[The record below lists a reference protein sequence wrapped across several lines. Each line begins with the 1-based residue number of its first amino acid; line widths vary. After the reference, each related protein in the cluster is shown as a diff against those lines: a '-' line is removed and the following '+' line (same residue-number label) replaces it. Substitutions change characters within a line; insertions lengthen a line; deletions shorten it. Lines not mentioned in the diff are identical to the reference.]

1 MAHETPTL
9 VASKRERLGTRY
21 AQRLRKSGQLPAVI
35 YGHGAAPMSVSVDE
49 KKTLAHLHRGQHV
62 FNLEIEGEGTETC
75 LVKDLQ
81 FGFLGDNVIHVD
93 LTRVNLD
100 ERVKILV
107 HLDLH
112 GELKS
117 ASQAGAIMVHDH
129 AEIEVECAVRDIPE
143 SIRVDLGA
151 YETSINVGE
160 LDLPDGMVAIT
171 PADTNIVHVQIVAEE
186 EPEEATSTDEAAG
199 EESGDGGGDG
209 DAAKSED

>member
-1 MAHETPTL
+1 MNHETPTL

-21 AQRLRKSGQLPAVI
+21 AQRLRKTGQLPAVI
-35 YGHGAAPMSVSVDE
+35 YGHGSDPVSVSVDG
-49 KKTLAHLHRGQHV
+49 KKTLAHLHHGQHV

-81 FGFLGDNVIHVD
+81 FGFLGDNVIHLD

-112 GELKS
+112 GELKT
-117 ASQAGAIMVHDH
+117 ANDPGAIVMHDY

-143 SIRVDLGA
+143 SIRVDLEE
-151 YETSINVGE
+151 YESSINVGE
-160 LDLPDGMVAIT
+160 LKLPEGMVAIT
-171 PADTNIVHVQIVAEE
+171 PADTNIIHVQIAAAE
-186 EPEEATSTDEAAG
+186 EPEEATDEAAG
-199 EESGDGGGDG
+199 NASSEG
-209 DAAKSED
+209 DAPKTDG

>member
-1 MAHETPTL
+1 MNHETPTL

-21 AQRLRKSGQLPAVI
+21 AQRLRKTGQLPAVI
-35 YGHGAAPMSVSVDE
+35 YGHGADPISVSVDG
-49 KKTLAHLHRGQHV
+49 KKTLAHLHHGQHV

-81 FGFLGDNVIHVD
+81 FGFLGDNVIHLD

-112 GELKS
+112 GELKT
-117 ASQAGAIMVHDH
+117 ANDPGAIVMHDY

-143 SIRVDLGA
+143 SIRVDLEE
-151 YETSINVGE
+151 YESSINVGE
-160 LDLPDGMVAIT
+160 LKLPEGMVAIT
-171 PADTNIVHVQIVAEE
+171 PADTNIIHVQIAAE
-186 EPEEATSTDEAAG
+186 EPEESADEAAS
-199 EESGDGGGDG
+199 EAPSDPSSDK
-209 DAAKSED
+209 AAPKSED

>member
-1 MAHETPTL
+1 MNHETPTL

-21 AQRLRKSGQLPAVI
+21 AQRLRKTGQLPAVI
-35 YGHGAAPMSVSVDE
+35 YGHGADPISVSVDG
-49 KKTLAHLHRGQHV
+49 KKTLAHLHHGQHV

-81 FGFLGDNVIHVD
+81 FGFLGDNVIHLD

-112 GELKS
+112 GELKT
-117 ASQAGAIMVHDH
+117 ANDPGAIVMHDY

-143 SIRVDLGA
+143 SIRVDLEE
-151 YETSINVGE
+151 YESSINVGE
-160 LDLPDGMVAIT
+160 LKLPEGMVAIT
-171 PADTNIVHVQIVAEE
+171 PADTNIIHVQIAAE
-186 EPEEATSTDEAAG
+186 EPEELADEAPSEAP
-199 EESGDGGGDG
+199 SDPSS
-209 DAAKSED
+209 DADAPKSED

>member
-1 MAHETPTL
+1 MNHETPTL

-21 AQRLRKSGQLPAVI
+21 AQRLRKTGQLPAVI
-35 YGHGAAPMSVSVDE
+35 YGHGADPISVSVDG
-49 KKTLAHLHRGQHV
+49 KKTLAHLHHGQHV

-81 FGFLGDNVIHVD
+81 FGFLGDNVIHLD

-112 GELKS
+112 GELKT
-117 ASQAGAIMVHDH
+117 ANDPGAIVMHDY

-143 SIRVDLGA
+143 SIRVDLEE
-151 YETSINVGE
+151 YESSINVGE
-160 LDLPDGMVAIT
+160 LKLPEGMVAIT
-171 PADTNIVHVQIVAEE
+171 PADTNIIHVQIAAE
-186 EPEEATSTDEAAG
+186 EPEESADEAAS
-199 EESGDGGGDG
+199 EAPSDPSS
-209 DAAKSED
+209 DADAPKSED

>member
-1 MAHETPTL
+1 MNHETPTL

-21 AQRLRKSGQLPAVI
+21 AQRLRKTGQLPAVI
-35 YGHGAAPMSVSVDE
+35 YGHGADPISVSVDG
-49 KKTLAHLHRGQHV
+49 KKTLAHLHHGQHV

-81 FGFLGDNVIHVD
+81 FGFLGDNVIHLD

-112 GELKS
+112 GELKT
-117 ASQAGAIMVHDH
+117 ANDPGAIVMHDY

-143 SIRVDLGA
+143 SIRVDLEE
-151 YETSINVGE
+151 YESSINVGE
-160 LDLPDGMVAIT
+160 LKLPEGMVAIT
-171 PADTNIVHVQIVAEE
+171 PADTNIIHVQIAAE
-186 EPEEATSTDEAAG
+186 EPEELADETPSEAP
-199 EESGDGGGDG
+199 SDPSS
-209 DAAKSED
+209 DADAPKSED

>member
-1 MAHETPTL
+1 MTHETPTL
-9 VASKRERLGTRY
+9 VASKRERLGSRY

-35 YGHGAAPMSVSVDE
+35 YGHGADPISVSVEE
-49 KKTLAHLHRGQHV
+49 KATLAHLHHGQHV

-81 FGFLGDNVIHVD
+81 FGFLGDNVIHLD
-93 LTRVNLD
+93 LTRVDLD

-117 ASQAGAIMVHDH
+117 AGEAGAIVVHDH
-129 AEIEVECAVRDIPE
+129 AEIEVECAVRNIPE

-151 YETSINVGE
+151 YESSINVGE
-160 LDLPDGMVAIT
+160 LELPEGMIAIT
-171 PADTNIVHVQIVAEE
+171 PADTNIIHVQIAAAE
-186 EPEEATSTDEAAG
+186 EPEEATDEAAG
-199 EESGDGGGDG
+199 NASSEG
-209 DAAKSED
+209 DAPKTDG